1 MAAKRFSAI
10 IVISVFIAAI
20 AVWQFQRYRHAERLS
35 TDDDKFVSTYTEL
48 AVAREMFIS
57 DPDSLASA
65 FERIFS
71 QNGTDSNW
79 IRQYI
84 ENISDDAKRR
94 VILWDR
100 IVDRLDSLRVD
111 PMPDTT
117 FKFRNPQQ

>member
-48 AVAREMFIS
+48 AVAREMFTS
-57 DPDSLASA
+57 DRDSLATA
-65 FERIFS
+65 QERIFS

-84 ENISDDAKRR
+84 ENISDNPKRR

-100 IVDRLDSLRVD
+100 IVERLDSLRVN
-111 PMPDTT
+111 PIPDTT
-117 FKFRNPQQ
+117 LKFRNPQQ

>member
-48 AVAREMFIS
+48 AVAREMFTS
-57 DPDSLASA
+57 DRDSLATA
-65 FERIFS
+65 QERIFS

-84 ENISDDAKRR
+84 ENISDNPERR

-100 IVDRLDSLRVD
+100 IVDRLDSLRVN
-111 PMPDTT
+111 PIPDTT
-117 FKFRNPQQ
+117 LKFRNPQQ